1 MAYLPQNIVSI
12 VSTVPSSVLVGASVI
27 GLTPVAVTNIP
38 SISGTVNVNPS
49 SVLVLNPV
57 SVLAVNPNPAS
68 VQVLNPVSLLAVSQS
83 GVPWANTNV
92 GSVITVGQGSIAVN
106 IIAGSVAVATGNSSV
121 QVLNPVSLLS
131 VTQGTDPWTVKSS
144 LAGGIFPVSGSV
156 AATITNTNVNVSG
169 SVVAFLGNSTNA
181 SVITVGTA
189 AANQSVSGT
198 VQTDVRASVAVV
210 IIGGSILTSSTANQ
224 SVSGTVGASIIGTVP
239 TTQSGARTTSVIGTY
254 PDSFVASTVTGI
266 PIMFKAN
273 VSSSIMQA
281 VSPTFPLPVVGSVSG
296 SVGIV
301 GNPSISGTVATT
313 QQGTWIS
320 SVVNTVPSS
329 MLVGASI
336 IGLTPISGNVGQTG
350 TAVTSVI
357 NSTPSSLLAGVSI
370 FGQLPAGTAPLG
382 SVAVLQGTNPW
393 QVTTNGTSVISVFK
407 SSSVIAVVTGSVVAL
422 QGGTL
427 ITSVMG
433 AIAPTGTVTSI
444 VTAAST
450 TNLLASNSGRR
461 GATVSNYSGTSVLVK
476 LGLMR
481 NSNDHTVIMNN
492 TDYYEVPFN
501 YSGVVQYFSS
511 SVAGFIKVTEIT

>member
-57 SVLAVNPNPAS
+57 S
-68 VQVLNPVSLLAVSQS
+68 LLAVSQS
-83 GVPWANTNV
+83 GAPWANTNV

-296 SVGIV
+296 SGGIV

-370 FGQLPAGTAPLG
+370 F
-382 SVAVLQGTNPW
+382 NPF
-393 QVTTNGTSVISVFK
+393 QSLK
-407 SSSVIAVVTGSVVAL
+407 IAS
-422 QGGTL
+422 
-427 ITSVMG
+427 
-433 AIAPTGTVTSI
+433 
-444 VTAAST
+444 
-450 TNLLASNSGRR
+450 
-461 GATVSNYSGTSVLVK
+461 K
-476 LGLMR
+476 
-481 NSNDHTVIMNN
+481 
-492 TDYYEVPFN
+492 
-501 YSGVVQYFSS
+501 
-511 SVAGFIKVTEIT
+511 